1 MSRGFFWVLA
11 GVAALVMGGCSAV
24 PGTGP
29 SAGAVIHNASVTS
42 AANSTNSQADP
53 LSYALVD
60 INRDTVRRLS
70 IPETFRGVFRSSQRA
85 PAIYIGRGDRVDV
98 TIFEAQ
104 AGGLFIPADSTLSQG
119 NFVRLPTQEVGS
131 DGSITVPYVG
141 SVRATGRTPA
151 AIENEIESLLANR
164 AIEPQAVVSVSQR
177 ESNLVTVTGTV
188 KEPGLVPI
196 NQNGTRVLDAISAAG
211 GATYLDFETLV
222 TLHRGSRKATMRLS
236 DLIADGEANV
246 ILLPRDTVSLQRDQ
260 RFFSILGAT
269 NVENQRIPFDKLTV
283 TLAEGIALGGGL
295 ADDRA
300 DPLHVFIFRQENKNT
315 LRDLEVDVDR
325 FTGSVV
331 PTAYHL
337 DMRAGDG
344 LLLAQLFQL
353 KSGDVIYL
361 TTHPTTDFLK
371 ANAIL
376 LNILSSSNGTKALV
390 Y

>member
-1 MSRGFFWVLA
+1 MSGVACRFGRRELTNVVVFDGGRMSRGFFWVLA

-141 SVRATGRTPA
+141 SVRATGRRRSGTLRRHDDDGELPKTGQKSCRRGGSMGPA
-151 AIENEIESLLANR
+151 ALL
-164 AIEPQAVVSVSQR
+164 
-177 ESNLVTVTGTV
+177 
-188 KEPGLVPI
+188 
-196 NQNGTRVLDAISAAG
+196 
-211 GATYLDFETLV
+211 
-222 TLHRGSRKATMRLS
+222 
-236 DLIADGEANV
+236 
-246 ILLPRDTVSLQRDQ
+246 
-260 RFFSILGAT
+260 
-269 NVENQRIPFDKLTV
+269 
-283 TLAEGIALGGGL
+283 
-295 ADDRA
+295 
-300 DPLHVFIFRQENKNT
+300 
-315 LRDLEVDVDR
+315 
-325 FTGSVV
+325 
-331 PTAYHL
+331 
-337 DMRAGDG
+337 AGDG
-344 LLLAQLFQL
+344 LSVFRARL
-353 KSGDVIYL
+353 D
-361 TTHPTTDFLK
+361 T
-371 ANAIL
+371 
-376 LNILSSSNGTKALV
+376 
-390 Y
+390 